1 MKKDKTKEQ
10 LIIEL
15 AKLRARVYELETIEA
30 KKMEKYLN
38 QLQKK
43 ISDMTNLLNGSE
55 AKVSEL
61 RKRISLLERKEKRID
76 KRSEKWKK

>member
-76 KRSEKWKK
+76 KRSEK

>member
-1 MKKDKTKEQ
+1 MRTLEKTKEQ
-10 LIIEL
+10 LIMEL

-30 KKMEKYLN
+30 KKIEEHLN
-38 QLQKK
+38 QLEKK

-76 KRSEKWKK
+76 DRREK